1 MSINYDKNYEEQLRE
16 MSDILELINYRPRT
30 IESYLRSISE
40 CCEWLGS
47 TFGISID
54 EATVSQLRSFLAYLH
69 RPASD
74 GGREFKPRSVNIY
87 NCAIKKYFRY
97 VLRKDLSNRDL
108 PTMRVDNPLP
118 RVPSQNF
125 DYLSLTSASVNCQD
139 REHPQEYAAK
149 EHRQAYTAKEHPGRR
164 WYKNTGYMRHYQSEG
179 MMSSHSSLKK

>member
-40 CCEWLGS
+40 CCDWLGS

-54 EATVSQLRSFLAYLH
+54 EATVSQLRSFLVYLH

-125 DYLSLTSASVNCQD
+125 DYLSLTSASVNCQA
-139 REHPQEYAAK
+139 REHHQAYAA
-149 EHRQAYTAKEHPGRR
+149 
-164 WYKNTGYMRHYQSEG
+164 
-179 MMSSHSSLKK
+179 